1 MLRKPNALL
10 KKPCVKLR
18 NLDVVLKRH
27 DGMFKMPAMHMKPDT
42 SIIISVESMLL
53 GSERQEQI

>member
-1 MLRKPNALL
+1 MLRKPNTLL

-27 DGMFKMPAMHMKPDT
+27 DGMLKMPAMHMKPDT
-42 SIIISVESMLL
+42 SFIICIESMLL
-53 GSERQEQI
+53 GSESLEQI